1 MKHNEYKKQYSKKI
15 GVSIFLF
22 VSITFFVY
30 HCYLNNQVKSYL
42 IQQGQEQL
50 KEETGHL
57 CAEVEM
63 FLQKYIIIT
72 DHAKSNDNFINL
84 AREIK
89 SKDTKRQNPLFAK
102 VTKQLLD
109 ICELDDNISQ
119 AFVAVTSTNDIIT
132 SEYEYDIYSG
142 YELSQRQWYINT
154 IKANKTTITTP
165 YIDLITNKSAIT
177 IATPLKYGDEVL
189 GAVGVD
195 ILIEDI
201 NNIMNE
207 YSSKAGLDLGLIYDN
222 GLVLYNAEYANKE
235 NTSKVYI
242 QDLLDGEL
250 VKNILSGKSGMS
262 RYNYNGKEMH
272 ISYRPIKNTNM
283 IIITNISESKLI
295 APVDRIMHTN
305 LLTLFV
311 VTLIVTIFLYL
322 LQKTISNPLI
332 KICNELKNY
341 TQNNSIDLP
350 LEYLNRTDEIGV
362 LSNGITF
369 LLDEISKNTFKI
381 EETNK
386 ELTQAKEK
394 IRKDK
399 ILFET
404 TIHSLGDAVI
414 STDENGN
421 VNIMNV
427 LAQELTGWDIE
438 NARGKP
444 FDEIF
449 NIVNEFTRQK
459 YPCPVKEVLKC
470 GKKIELSENTILIST
485 QGKEIPVEDS
495 AAPIFD
501 EQGIITGVVI
511 VFRDYTEKKIKID
524 KISYLSYHDQL
535 TDLYNRHFFE
545 EKLNKIDTKENLPL
559 SIIMLDVN
567 GLKLTNDVFGHQTG
581 DKLLQIISDVLKNN
595 SRYNDVIARVG
606 GDEFV
611 LLLPKTSNAEAQKIV
626 EHIYSETVNIQFNNI
641 VVSVSMGCE
650 TKISCDQDI
659 MKIFAKAEESMYR
672 KKLIESQKMRNKTV
686 QLIIKSLNG
695 EDEEHKKNSE
705 KISKTS
711 LKIGKVLGLDKD
723 LMAEIEMASLLH
735 DIGNIAINSEILEK
749 ESTLTSVEYEEVKRH
764 AEIGY
769 QILKSVDTYTNL
781 SDYVLSHHECWNGT
795 GYPRGIKGEEIPLI
809 SRIIA
814 VAAAF
819 EAMISDRPYRVAHTK
834 DDAINEIIKK
844 SGTQFDPNIVKAFLK
859 SLEE

>member
-1 MKHNEYKKQYSKKI
+1 M
-15 GVSIFLF
+15 
-22 VSITFFVY
+22 
-30 HCYLNNQVKSYL
+30 
-42 IQQGQEQL
+42 
-50 KEETGHL
+50 
-57 CAEVEM
+57 
-63 FLQKYIIIT
+63 
-72 DHAKSNDNFINL
+72 
-84 AREIK
+84 
-89 SKDTKRQNPLFAK
+89 
-102 VTKQLLD
+102 
-109 ICELDDNISQ
+109 
-119 AFVAVTSTNDIIT
+119 
-132 SEYEYDIYSG
+132 
-142 YELSQRQWYINT
+142 
-154 IKANKTTITTP
+154 
-165 YIDLITNKSAIT
+165 
-177 IATPLKYGDEVL
+177 
-189 GAVGVD
+189 
-195 ILIEDI
+195 
-201 NNIMNE
+201 
-207 YSSKAGLDLGLIYDN
+207 
-222 GLVLYNAEYANKE
+222 
-235 NTSKVYI
+235 
-242 QDLLDGEL
+242 
-250 VKNILSGKSGMS
+250 
-262 RYNYNGKEMH
+262 
-272 ISYRPIKNTNM
+272 
-283 IIITNISESKLI
+283 
-295 APVDRIMHTN
+295 
-305 LLTLFV
+305 
-311 VTLIVTIFLYL
+311 
-322 LQKTISNPLI
+322 
-332 KICNELKNY
+332 
-341 TQNNSIDLP
+341 P
-350 LEYLNRTDEIGV
+350 LEYLNRTDEIGI

-470 GKKIELSENTILIST
+470 GEKIELSENTILISI

-501 EQGIITGVVI
+501 EQGSITGVVI
-511 VFRDYTEKKIKID
+511 VFRDYTEKKIKMD

-535 TDLYNRHFFE
+535 TGLYNRHFFE

-764 AEIGY
+764 AERGY